1 VSDDRFEDFLRRA
14 VQDYHRP
21 PETPREEMWARIAAA
36 RADRPRARQLG
47 TQSLRLRWAFAAAA
61 AVAAGVA
68 LASGFWPRVR
78 LGGWTEPRAAAAE
91 AGGWEAFEVA
101 AFSHFREVETFLTAF
116 RREAASRSSAAPT
129 GSQAADLL
137 ATTRLLM
144 DSPAGRDPRLE
155 ALLEDIEVVLAQIA
169 SYERDR
175 NPYELG
181 LIEHGIEERALLLKL
196 GAVRPDK
203 YAMAIVEG
211 VL

>member
-1 VSDDRFEDFLRRA
+1 
-14 VQDYHRP
+14 
-21 PETPREEMWARIAAA
+21 
-36 RADRPRARQLG
+36 
-47 TQSLRLRWAFAAAA
+47 
-61 AVAAGVA
+61 
-68 LASGFWPRVR
+68 
-78 LGGWTEPRAAAAE
+78 
-91 AGGWEAFEVA
+91 
-101 AFSHFREVETFLTAF
+101 
-116 RREAASRSSAAPT
+116 
-129 GSQAADLL
+129 
-137 ATTRLLM
+137 M